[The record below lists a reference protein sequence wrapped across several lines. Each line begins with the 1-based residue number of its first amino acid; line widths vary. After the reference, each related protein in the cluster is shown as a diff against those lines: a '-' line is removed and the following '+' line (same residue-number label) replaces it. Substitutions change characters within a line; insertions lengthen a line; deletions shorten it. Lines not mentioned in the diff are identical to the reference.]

1 MGGRGLA
8 GTSLG
13 ATLVRQ
19 CCSGTSPCLALAS
32 QCMSGTSLGLTL
44 AVPFVSG
51 TSRGRALANQCM
63 SGTSLGLTLA
73 AVGEQEKVT
82 HRSFAAWSTS
92 SGRAGGFLAGEGG
105 RTIALR
111 AVSASGVAAQSTHDR
126 RLRGEAA
133 FVASRFGPTGAAVRP
148 HLLPLPHYA
157 DVPDVRMRLTTRKK
171 RLGQALGF
179 LVAAASTRSCAKVVR
194 RRVLASSK
202 SARTAP
208 TR

>member
-1 MGGRGLA
+1 MKRPAGWRAFSLRLRDAHCACVA
-8 GTSLG
+8 GTSPG

-19 CCSGTSPCLALAS
+19 CCSETSLCLALAS
-32 QCMSGTSLGLTL
+32 QCMSGTSLGVTL
-44 AVPFVSG
+44 ANQYVPG
-51 TSRGRALANQCM
+51 TSFGHALANQCM
-63 SGTSLGLTLA
+63 SGTSLGLVS
-73 AVGEQEKVT
+73 VGLEKQGKMT
-82 HRSFAAWSTS
+82 RRSFAAWSAS
-92 SGRAGGFLAGEGG
+92 WRVRGFVAGGGG

-111 AVSASGVAAQSTHDR
+111 ASSASGVAGQSTQT
-126 RLRGEAA
+126 A
-133 FVASRFGPTGAAVRP
+133 
-148 HLLPLPHYA
+148 HYA